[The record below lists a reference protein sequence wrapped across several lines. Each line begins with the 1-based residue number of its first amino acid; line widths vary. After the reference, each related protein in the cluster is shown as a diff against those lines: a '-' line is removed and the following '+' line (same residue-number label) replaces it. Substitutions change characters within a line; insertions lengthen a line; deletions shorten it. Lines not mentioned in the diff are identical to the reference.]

1 MQFSKI
7 AVATATSAALALST
21 ITAPAAVANDS
32 EAPRGGSAMWTYD
45 AIMTGTMDAVATSH
59 RPGSHPT
66 ENFGLDLILV
76 APVALLMLPLQKLAE
91 AEVHLSSQFGV

>member
-1 MQFSKI
+1 MRYLARAHSCAHPVFSQNHRAKQKRNDY
-7 AVATATSAALALST
+7 AALQDCRSYRYLRS
-21 ITAPAAVANDS
+21 PSCEHHN
-32 EAPRGGSAMWTYD
+32 
-45 AIMTGTMDAVATSH
+45 

>member
-7 AVATATSAALALST
+7 AVATATSAALAWST
-21 ITAPAAVANDS
+21 ITAPAAVADES
-32 EAPRGGSAMWTYD
+32 DPPRGGSAMWTYN

-76 APVALLMLPLQKLAE
+76 TPVALLMLPLQKLAE